1 MAHPIIIMGVSGSGK
16 TTIGHMVADRLG
28 KTFLD
33 ADDFHPEENKTK
45 MANGIPLNDDDR
57 LPWLQTLKEQ
67 LISAPGVV
75 LACSAL
81 KASYRFILDPN
92 HAYSWIYLDGSKE
105 LIFERL
111 KKRAGHYMK
120 ENLLDSQFETL
131 EVPADALKVS
141 IDQHPDEILSVI
153 LKSLKP

>member
-16 TTIGHMVADRLG
+16 TTIGNMVADRLG

-33 ADDFHPEENKTK
+33 ADDFHPEENKAK
-45 MANGIPLNDDDR
+45 MADGIPLNDDDR

-67 LISAPGVV
+67 LISTPGVV

-92 HAYSWIYLDGSKE
+92 QAYFWVYLDGSKE

-111 KKRAGHYMK
+111 KKRTGHYMK

-131 EVPADALKVS
+131 EVPAGALKIS
-141 IDQHPDEILSVI
+141 IDQSPDEILSAI
-153 LKSLKP
+153 LKAVKR

>member
-16 TTIGHMVADRLG
+16 TTIGNMVADRLG

-33 ADDFHPEENKTK
+33 ADDFHPEENKAK
-45 MANGIPLNDDDR
+45 MADGIPLNDDDR

-67 LISAPGVV
+67 LISTPGVV

-92 HAYSWIYLDGSKE
+92 QAYFWIYLDGSKE

-111 KKRAGHYMK
+111 KKRTGHYMK

-131 EVPADALKVS
+131 EVPAGALKIS
-141 IDQHPDEILSVI
+141 IDQSPDEILSAI
-153 LKSLKP
+153 LKAVKR